1 MGAVADPI
9 AEDADVA
16 FAIVPAERI
25 GTAIVALVWLHVPAA
40 LGGALAAGIR
50 PWVPVV
56 ATASCGLLAIYA
68 RYGLDNERGARIA
81 LAVAFAA
88 AGGATLMVANG
99 IPWAREAAAVYP
111 FAILAILTILVDW
124 VAISA
129 AAATTLVVCAAA
141 PFAFGVEQ
149 AGIGTRL
156 LQALLFI
163 FVAGV
168 LCYIAIRAAAMVER
182 AQMMRRVAIKGIA
195 AARTASDV
203 SKAAIEEKARFLD
216 EREGL
221 ERDVASEREVVLG
234 ELRVAFAKLGAG
246 KLTARL
252 TTPLPEPFDNLRQE
266 FNQAVE
272 GLASVVES
280 LSERAES
287 IAAGAGEART
297 AGERLAAQ
305 AEQRAHL
312 LKDLGEQAKLAAD
325 AAAST
330 VVKAKGSADIAAAAK
345 TTAERGTSAVQ
356 SATVSMNGLSD
367 LAGRIGKIIGVI
379 DGIAFQTN
387 LLALNA
393 GVEAARAGDHGR
405 GFAVV
410 ASEVR
415 ALAQHTADAA
425 KEVKGLIAQSSKQV
439 GEGVG
444 LVEGIGAEVQQLAGA
459 IGEISAAIDAG
470 MATGRELAARLQ
482 QLEGAAAAAVKA
494 TREAASLTDQS
505 SNAVR
510 VLSGTA
516 AALSNTAYGLLGEAA
531 VARAV
536 EQPQPAQRVVH
547 RNAQVRPTAGR
558 NQPSESKHEGM
569 APFRPGHIRRNRGVA
584 IVDGAT
590 ARSLIDFQDEED

>member
-9 AEDADVA
+9 AEDADAA

-40 LGGALAAGIR
+40 LAAALAAGVK
-50 PWVPVV
+50 PWMPVL
-56 ATASCGLLAIYA
+56 ATASCGLLAVYA

-81 LAVAFAA
+81 LAIAFAA
-88 AGGATLMVANG
+88 AGGATVMVANG

-111 FAILAILTILVDW
+111 FAVLAVLTILVDW
-124 VAISA
+124 VAIGA
-129 AAATTLVVCAAA
+129 AAVTTLVVGAAA
-141 PFAFGVEQ
+141 PFAFDVEQ
-149 AGIGTRL
+149 AGTATRL

-163 FVAGV
+163 CEAGV
-168 LCYIAIRAAAMVER
+168 LSYIAVRAAAMVER
-182 AQMMRRVAIKGIA
+182 AQMMRRVAIKGIT

-216 EREGL
+216 EHEDL
-221 ERDVASEREVVLG
+221 ERHVASDRELVLG
-234 ELRVAFAKLGAG
+234 ELRTAFAKLGAG

-252 TTPLPEPFDNLRQE
+252 TNPLPEPFDNLRQE
-266 FNQAVE
+266 FNRAVE

-280 LSERAES
+280 LSQGAES
-287 IAAGAGEART
+287 IAAGAGEAKT
-297 AGERLAAQ
+297 AGQQLAAQ
-305 AEQRAHL
+305 AEHRAQL

-325 AAAST
+325 AATST
-330 VVKAKGSADIAAAAK
+330 VVKAKGSADIAAWARA
-345 TTAERGTSAVQ
+345 TAERGTSAVH
-356 SATVSMNGLSD
+356 SATVSMSGLSD

-415 ALAQHTADAA
+415 ALAQRTADAA

-459 IGEISAAIDAG
+459 IGEISAAIDSG

-505 SNAVR
+505 STAVR
-510 VLSGTA
+510 ALSGIA
-516 AALSNTAYGLLGEAA
+516 AEMSNTANGLLGEAA
-531 VARAV
+531 VSRASDL
-536 EQPQPAQRVVH
+536 PMPRPAQRIAH
-547 RNAQVRPTAGR
+547 RNAPARPTAGR
-558 NQPSESKHEGM
+558 NQPVEAKHESM
-569 APFRPGHIRRNRGVA
+569 APSTPGQARRYRVA
-584 IVDGAT
+584 VEGAT
-590 ARSLIDFQDEED
+590 ARSLADFPDEEN